1 MSAYVFVL
9 VLILVVSALLILV
22 VLMQNSKGG
31 GLTSNFA
38 GSNQIMVVR
47 KTADVLEKST
57 WTLAIVLLVL
67 TLFTTFV
74 IPRNTASVDN
84 VSTSSELNK
93 QVEAAGKQPA
103 VDFQK
108 NPQAAPAPQEEEP
121 QN

>member
-9 VLILVVSALLILV
+9 VLILVVCVLLILV

-31 GLTSNFA
+31 GLASNFA
-38 GSNQIMVVR
+38 GSNQIMGVR

-74 IPRNTASVDN
+74 IPRNSNVDN
-84 VSTSSELNK
+84 VSTTSELNK

-108 NPQAAPAPQEEEP
+108 SPQSAPAPEEEQP
-121 QN
+121 QS